1 MRFALMN
8 KNIKNYLVI
17 FTIFLFLSGCASAIV
32 GGAAT
37 LSLAGVQERSIKDAA
52 IDLEIE
58 LLIQDNMFRE
68 DTEKMFSAIDVIV
81 IEQRVLLVGNV
92 VNEKIRDKAAAIA
105 WETNKVKEVLN
116 EVTINKNLNLV
127 SSAKDARISLNL
139 SGLLIGDS
147 NISDINFS
155 HSVSGQ
161 TIYIIGIA
169 ENDSELNNVLNHAR
183 TIQGVKKVVSHIIL
197 KNDPIRKN

>member
-1 MRFALMN
+1 MN

-17 FTIFLFLSGCASAIV
+17 FAVFLFLSGCASAII

-37 LSLAGVQERSIKDAA
+37 IGLAGVQERSIKDAA

-68 DTEKMFSAIDVIV
+68 DTEKMFSTIDVIV

>member
-1 MRFALMN
+1 MEACLMN
-8 KNIKNYLVI
+8 KNIQNYIAL
-17 FTIFLFLSGCASAIV
+17 FFIFLFLSGCASAV
-32 GGAAT
+32 MGGAAT
-37 LSLAGVQERSIKDAA
+37 LGLAGVQERSIKDAA

-68 DTEKMFSAIDVIV
+68 DTEEMFAAIDVIV

-92 VNEKIRDKAAAIA
+92 INDNLRDKAAAIA
-105 WETNKVKEVLN
+105 WETKKVKEVLN

-147 NISDINFS
+147 DISDINFS

-169 ENDSELNNVLNHAR
+169 ENEEELNNVLDHAR
-183 TIQGVKKVVSHIIL
+183 TIPSVNKVVSHIIL
-197 KNDPIRKN
+197 RDDPKRKK

>member
-1 MRFALMN
+1 MN

-37 LSLAGVQERSIKDAA
+37 LGLAGVQERSIKDAA

-81 IEQRVLLVGNV
+81 IEQRVSLVGNV

-139 SGLLIGDS
+139 SGLLIADS
-147 NISDINFS
+147 KISDINFS

>member
-1 MRFALMN
+1 MN
-8 KNIKNYLVI
+8 ENIKNYLVI

-68 DTEKMFSAIDVIV
+68 DTEKMFSEIDVIV

-92 VNEKIRDKAAAIA
+92 VNEKIRDKAATIA

>member
-1 MRFALMN
+1 MN

-116 EVTINKNLNLV
+116 EVTINKNLNLI

>member
-1 MRFALMN
+1 MN

-37 LSLAGVQERSIKDAA
+37 LGLAGVQERSIKDAA

-197 KNDPIRKN
+197 KNDPIRRN

>member
-1 MRFALMN
+1 MN

-139 SGLLIGDS
+139 SGLLIADS

>member
-1 MRFALMN
+1 MN

-17 FTIFLFLSGCASAIV
+17 FTIFLFLSGCAGAIV

-37 LSLAGVQERSIKDAA
+37 LGLAGVQERSIKDAA

>member
-1 MRFALMN
+1 MN

-37 LSLAGVQERSIKDAA
+37 LGLAGVQERSIKDAA

>member
-1 MRFALMN
+1 MN

-17 FTIFLFLSGCASAIV
+17 FTIFLFLSGCAGAIV

-37 LSLAGVQERSIKDAA
+37 LGLAGVQERSIKDAA

-116 EVTINKNLNLV
+116 EVTINENLNLV

>member
-1 MRFALMN
+1 MN

-105 WETNKVKEVLN
+105 CETNKVKEVLN

>member
-1 MRFALMN
+1 MN

-58 LLIQDNMFRE
+58 LLIQDSMFRE

-116 EVTINKNLNLV
+116 EVTINKDLNLV

>member
-1 MRFALMN
+1 MN

-155 HSVSGQ
+155 HSVSAQ

>member
-1 MRFALMN
+1 MN

-37 LSLAGVQERSIKDAA
+37 LGLAGVQERSIKDAA

-139 SGLLIGDS
+139 SGLLIGDT

>member
-1 MRFALMN
+1 MN

-92 VNEKIRDKAAAIA
+92 DNEKIRDKAAAIA

>member
-1 MRFALMN
+1 MN

-58 LLIQDNMFRE
+58 LLIQDGMFRE

>member
-1 MRFALMN
+1 MN

>member
-1 MRFALMN
+1 MN

-37 LSLAGVQERSIKDAA
+37 LGLAGVQERSIKDAA

-147 NISDINFS
+147 KISDINFS

>member
-1 MRFALMN
+1 MN

-37 LSLAGVQERSIKDAA
+37 LGLAGVQERSIKDAA

-68 DTEKMFSAIDVIV
+68 DTEKMFSEIDVIV

-92 VNEKIRDKAAAIA
+92 VNEKIRDKAATIA
-105 WETNKVKEVLN
+105 WETNRVKEVLN

>member
-1 MRFALMN
+1 MN

-37 LSLAGVQERSIKDAA
+37 LGLAGVQERSIKDAA

-197 KNDPIRKN
+197 KDDPKRKN

>member
-1 MRFALMN
+1 MN
-8 KNIKNYLVI
+8 KNIQNYIAL
-17 FTIFLFLSGCASAIV
+17 FFIFLFLSGCASAV
-32 GGAAT
+32 MGGAAT
-37 LSLAGVQERSIKDAA
+37 LGLAGVQERSLKDAA

-68 DTEKMFSAIDVIV
+68 DTEEMFAAIDVIV

-92 VNEKIRDKAAAIA
+92 INDNLRDKAAAIA
-105 WETNKVKEVLN
+105 WETKKVKEVLN

-147 NISDINFS
+147 DISDINFS

-169 ENDSELNNVLNHAR
+169 ENEEELNNVLDHAR
-183 TIQGVKKVVSHIIL
+183 TIPSVNKVVSHIIL
-197 KNDPIRKN
+197 RDDPKRKK

>member
-1 MRFALMN
+1 MN

-37 LSLAGVQERSIKDAA
+37 LGLAGVQERSIKDAA

-116 EVTINKNLNLV
+116 EVTINKDLNLV

>member
-1 MRFALMN
+1 MN

-37 LSLAGVQERSIKDAA
+37 LGIAGVQERSIKDAA

>member
-1 MRFALMN
+1 MN
-8 KNIKNYLVI
+8 KNIQNYIAL
-17 FTIFLFLSGCASAIV
+17 FFIFLFLSGCASAV
-32 GGAAT
+32 MGGAAT
-37 LSLAGVQERSIKDAA
+37 LGLAGVQERSIKDAA

-68 DTEKMFSAIDVIV
+68 DTEEMFAAIDVIV

-92 VNEKIRDKAAAIA
+92 INDNLRDKAAAIA
-105 WETNKVKEVLN
+105 WETKKVKEVLN
-116 EVTINKNLNLV
+116 EVTINKNLNIV

-147 NISDINFS
+147 DISDINFS

-169 ENDSELNNVLNHAR
+169 ENEEELNNVLDHAR
-183 TIQGVKKVVSHIIL
+183 TIPSVNKVVSHIIL
-197 KNDPIRKN
+197 RDDPKRKK

>member
-17 FTIFLFLSGCASAIV
+17 FTIFLFLSGCAGAIV

-37 LSLAGVQERSIKDAA
+37 LGLAGVQERSIKDAA

>member
-1 MRFALMN
+1 MN
-8 KNIKNYLVI
+8 KNIQNYIAL
-17 FTIFLFLSGCASAIV
+17 FFIFLFLSGCASAV
-32 GGAAT
+32 MGGAAT
-37 LSLAGVQERSIKDAA
+37 LGLAGVQERSIKDAA

-68 DTEKMFSAIDVIV
+68 DTEEMFAAIDVIV

-92 VNEKIRDKAAAIA
+92 INDNLRDKAAAIA
-105 WETNKVKEVLN
+105 WETKKVKEVLN

-147 NISDINFS
+147 DISDINFS

-169 ENDSELNNVLNHAR
+169 ENEEELNNVLDHAR
-183 TIQGVKKVVSHIIL
+183 TIPSVNKVVSHIIL
-197 KNDPIRKN
+197 RDDPKRKK

>member
-1 MRFALMN
+1 MN
-8 KNIKNYLVI
+8 ENIKNYLVI

-68 DTEKMFSAIDVIV
+68 DTEKMFSEIDVIV

>member
-1 MRFALMN
+1 MN

-92 VNEKIRDKAAAIA
+92 DNEKIRDKAAAIA

-169 ENDSELNNVLNHAR
+169 ENDNELNYVLNHAR

>member
-1 MRFALMN
+1 MN

-37 LSLAGVQERSIKDAA
+37 LGLAGVQERSIKDAA

-68 DTEKMFSAIDVIV
+68 DTEKMFTAIDVIV

-116 EVTINKNLNLV
+116 EVTINENLNLV

-139 SGLLIGDS
+139 SGLLIGDT

>member
-1 MRFALMN
+1 MN

-37 LSLAGVQERSIKDAA
+37 LGLASVQERSIKDAA

-92 VNEKIRDKAAAIA
+92 VNEKIRDKAATIA

-116 EVTINKNLNLV
+116 EVTINENLNLV

-139 SGLLIGDS
+139 SGLLIADS

>member
-1 MRFALMN
+1 MN
-8 KNIKNYLVI
+8 KNIKNYIVI

-92 VNEKIRDKAAAIA
+92 VNEKIRDKAATIA

>member
-1 MRFALMN
+1 MN

-37 LSLAGVQERSIKDAA
+37 LGLAGVQERSIKDAA

-81 IEQRVLLVGNV
+81 IEQRVLLVWNV

-139 SGLLIGDS
+139 SGLLIADS

>member
-1 MRFALMN
+1 M
-8 KNIKNYLVI
+8 
-17 FTIFLFLSGCASAIV
+17 SGCASAIV

>member
-1 MRFALMN
+1 MN

-17 FTIFLFLSGCASAIV
+17 VTIFLFLSGCASAIV

-37 LSLAGVQERSIKDAA
+37 LGLAGVQERSIKDAA

-58 LLIQDNMFRE
+58 LLIQDGMFRE

>member
-1 MRFALMN
+1 MN

-17 FTIFLFLSGCASAIV
+17 FTIFLFLSGCAGAIV

-37 LSLAGVQERSIKDAA
+37 LGLAGVQERSIKDAA

-68 DTEKMFSAIDVIV
+68 DTEKMFSTIDVIV

-92 VNEKIRDKAAAIA
+92 VNEKIRDKAATIA

>member
-1 MRFALMN
+1 MN
-8 KNIKNYLVI
+8 ENIKNYLVI

-37 LSLAGVQERSIKDAA
+37 LGLAGVQERSIKDAA